1 MTFELISFLYL
12 AAAGVLFF
20 IIRKELRIR
29 FLTVVS
35 LVYVFYLN
43 VYAGRVV
50 LCTALFAWLGGI
62 FTGRLSAYGHE
73 RLAKVSAVLFSV
85 IAAASLVVF
94 KYSPALFAGSTAP
107 VLSRFV
113 MPIGYS
119 FYIFQ
124 VISYFMDIVDGK
136 ATADVNFMDVLL
148 YLCWFPK
155 FVSGPIERKD
165 YFARQTG
172 NVQHIVFLDAA
183 RWEKIIEYILVGC
196 FYKLVIADRLGVYVD
211 TIFARYEEFSTT
223 WLIIGAIFY
232 SFQIYCDFAGYSYV
246 AIGIS
251 LVFGIE
257 LTQNFM
263 IPYCSSN
270 IAEFW
275 RRWHR
280 SLSSWLRDY
289 LYIPLG
295 GNRKGTI
302 RKILNTFIVFIAC
315 GLWHGVGSGFL
326 VWGILHG
333 AFSAIDGILRDR
345 RIQFLREGV
354 PGQMLTFLSVTF
366 AWIFFRAAD
375 ADVAFQYLRTMLTT
389 GFRFHLFST
398 EFDSIGLDVIE
409 AVIIILLFALL
420 FFAEQSAMRKN
431 CPVPEILNGRH
442 YMLRYFT
449 VFALLSMLIILG
461 MYGPTYD
468 SSMIYMQF

>member
-1 MTFELISFLYL
+1 MTFDLVSFLYL
-12 AAAGVLFF
+12 AAATILFF
-20 IIRKELRIR
+20 NIREGLKIP
-29 FLTVVS
+29 FLAIVS
-35 LVYVFYLN
+35 LVYIFFLN
-43 VYAGRVV
+43 AYAVGFV
-50 LCTALFAWLGGI
+50 LCTAFLAWLGGLL
-62 FTGRLSAYGHE
+62 TGYLSKYGHE
-73 RLAKVSAVLFSV
+73 RIAKAFAVLFSV
-85 IAAASLVVF
+85 IAVASLVVF
-94 KYSPALFAGSTAP
+94 KYSPALPVGSTALP
-107 VLSRFV
+107 LSRLV

-136 ATADVNFMDVLL
+136 ATADWNFMEVLL

-165 YFARQTG
+165 DFARQMG
-172 NVQHIVFLDAA
+172 NVQHIRFLDTA
-183 RWEKIIEYILVGC
+183 RWEKIIGYILVGC

-211 TIFARYEEFSTT
+211 AIFSRYKEFSTT
-223 WLIIGAIFY
+223 WLIIGAILY
-232 SFQIYCDFAGYSYV
+232 SFQIYCDFAGYSYA

-315 GLWHGVGSGFL
+315 GLWHGIGSGFL
-326 VWGILHG
+326 VWGVLHG
-333 AFSAIDGILRDR
+333 AFTAIDGILRDR
-345 RIQFLREGV
+345 HIQFLREGI
-354 PGQMLTFLSVTF
+354 PGRILTFLSVTF

-375 ADVAFQYLRTMLTT
+375 ANVAFQYLRTMLTA
-389 GFRFHLFST
+389 GLHFHSFST

-409 AVIIILLFALL
+409 IVIIILLFALL
-420 FFAEQSAMRKN
+420 FFAEQSAIRKK
-431 CPVPEILNGRH
+431 CPVPEILHGRH

-449 VFALLSMLIILG
+449 VFVLLSMLVILG
-461 MYGPTYD
+461 MYGPSYD